1 MASASY
7 NVSRA
12 FPEALRQQ
20 NQPDNTAFTQQRLPA
35 WQPLLSAGTVLPLFF
50 GLGLAFLA
58 IGLGLY
64 FTSAG
69 IQEVELDYTGGR
81 SAPTNCTAG
90 QAANLTA
97 GPRHA
102 VPAGASGL
110 ALPAHRLP
118 TARLPLLP
126 ALLPEQRRY
135 NVTTAV

>member
-1 MASASY
+1 MRDARPEEDCTVAPHAT
-7 NVSRA
+7 SR
-12 FPEALRQQ
+12 
-20 NQPDNTAFTQQRLPA
+20 PDNTAFTQQRLPA

-97 GPRHA
+97 GPRTS
-102 VPAGASGL
+102 PK
-110 ALPAHRLP
+110 
-118 TARLPLLP
+118 
-126 ALLPEQRRY
+126 
-135 NVTTAV
+135 